1 MTPASRKRRRLFL
14 LGLACLLVIL
24 SSWAAVDLFSRRARS
39 LRDFNPSEVARLDTA
54 MWRSYY
60 AKQRLPLFFQLTELL
75 RKEYHLPWLRSQW
88 VAYQAA
94 KAAFV
99 FKQGRSRNDYEK
111 ALPHLRG
118 FYSAISAI
126 SDDPFDINRAAELEL
141 EWWIVHR
148 ERERHS
154 PENLPRL
161 LAQTSAVMYHMPYE
175 PLLEHGKLRAEAM
188 RIRDNQAAAGG
199 VTEQDWS
206 QIGRLL
212 ERSWRSL
219 WQAVNAKMPVGSRP

>member
-1 MTPASRKRRRLFL
+1 MIPASSKRRRLFL
-14 LGLACLLVIL
+14 SGIAGLLAIL
-24 SSWAAVDLFSRRARS
+24 SSWAAADLFSRRAQS
-39 LRDFNPSEVARLDTA
+39 LRDFNPSEVARLDTT

-60 AKQRLPLFFQLTELL
+60 AKQHLPLYFQLTELL

-99 FKQGRSRNDYEK
+99 FKEGRSRNDYEK
-111 ALPHLRG
+111 ALPHLRD

-126 SDDPFDINRAAELEL
+126 SDDPFDMNRAAELEL

-148 ERERHS
+148 EREKHS
-154 PENLPRL
+154 PEDLPRL
-161 LAQTSAVMYHMPYE
+161 LAQTAAVMYHMPYE
-175 PLLEHGKLRAEAM
+175 PLLEHGKLRAAAM
-188 RIRDNQAAAGG
+188 QIRDSQAAAGR

-206 QIGRLL
+206 AIGSLL
-212 ERSWRSL
+212 DRSWRSL
-219 WQAVNAKMPVGSRP
+219 WQAVNANKPVSGL

>member
-1 MTPASRKRRRLFL
+1 MIPASSKRRRLFL
-14 LGLACLLVIL
+14 SGIAGLLAIL
-24 SSWAAVDLFSRRARS
+24 SSWAAPDLFSRRAQS
-39 LRDFNPSEVARLDTA
+39 LRDFNPSEVARLDTT

-60 AKQRLPLFFQLTELL
+60 AKQHLPLYFQLTELL

-99 FKQGRSRNDYEK
+99 FKEGRSRNDYEK
-111 ALPHLRG
+111 ALPHLRD

-126 SDDPFDINRAAELEL
+126 SDDPFDMNRAAELEL

-148 ERERHS
+148 EREKHS
-154 PENLPRL
+154 PEDLPRL
-161 LAQTSAVMYHMPYE
+161 LAQTAAVMYHMPYE
-175 PLLEHGKLRAEAM
+175 PLLEHGKLRAAAM
-188 RIRDNQAAAGG
+188 QIRDSQAAAGG

-206 QIGRLL
+206 AIGSLL
-212 ERSWRSL
+212 DRSWRSL
-219 WQAVNAKMPVGSRP
+219 WQAVNANKPVSRL

>member
-1 MTPASRKRRRLFL
+1 MTPASRKRRRLFF
-14 LGLACLLVIL
+14 LGLACLLVML
-24 SSWAAVDLFSRRARS
+24 SSWAAVDLFSLRARS

-99 FKQGRSRNDYEK
+99 FKEGRSRNDYEK

-118 FYSAISAI
+118 FYSAISTI
-126 SDDPFDINRAAELEL
+126 SDDPFDINRAAKLEL

-175 PLLEHGKLRAEAM
+175 PLLEHGKLRAEAT

>member
-1 MTPASRKRRRLFL
+1 MTPASRKRRRLV
-14 LGLACLLVIL
+14 LACVAGFFVVLAG
-24 SSWAAVDLFSRRARS
+24 WAALDLFGHSTRS

-60 AKQRLPLFFQLTELL
+60 AKQRIPLFFQLTELL

-99 FKQGRSRNDYEK
+99 FKEGRNRNDYEK
-111 ALPHLRG
+111 ALPYLRG
-118 FYSAISAI
+118 FYSAISAS
-126 SDDPFDINRAAELEL
+126 SDEPFDINRAAEFEL

-148 ERERHS
+148 EREKHS
-154 PENLPRL
+154 PEDLPKL

-188 RIRDNQAAAGG
+188 QIRDNQAPAGG
-199 VTEQDWS
+199 VTEQDWT
-206 QIGRLL
+206 QIGSLL
-212 ERSWRSL
+212 NKSWRSL
-219 WQAVNAKMPVGSRP
+219 WQAVNANKPVGSRP